1 MKLGLGTVQFGLD
14 YGISNKHGMTPINQ
28 VKEILAHAHES
39 GIRVL
44 DTAMLYGKSEEVL
57 GVSLSPSHSFDIVTK
72 TLQFKKPQINQND
85 AKKLTEGFEASLTK
99 LGRQSV
105 YGLLIHHA
113 DDLLAKGGEYLM
125 EAMLSLKASGA
136 VKKIGVSVYDS
147 NQVEQILEKYSID
160 LVQLPINVFDQR
172 LLINGNLK
180 ALKNAGIEIHARSI
194 FLQGL
199 LLMPVEQMPDFFSPI
214 KPLAASYNKLLSTH
228 DITPL
233 QGALSFAQ
241 QCEEIDSVILGVSS
255 INELTEIIAAWSSVS
270 EQKIDFSHYACTDS
284 RMINPAQWNM
294 T

>member
-14 YGISNKHGMTPINQ
+14 YGISNKHGMPPTNQ

-85 AKKLTEGFEASLTK
+85 AKKLTEAFEVSLTK
-99 LGRQSV
+99 LGKKSV

-147 NQVEQILEKYSID
+147 NQIEQILERYSVD

-172 LLINGNLK
+172 LLMNGNLK

-214 KPLAASYNKLLSTH
+214 KSLATSYNKFLSSH

-255 INELTEIIAAWSSVS
+255 IDELTEIIAAWNSAP
-270 EQKIDFSHYACTDS
+270 ELNIDFSHYACADT
-284 RMINPAQWNM
+284 RMINPAQWNL